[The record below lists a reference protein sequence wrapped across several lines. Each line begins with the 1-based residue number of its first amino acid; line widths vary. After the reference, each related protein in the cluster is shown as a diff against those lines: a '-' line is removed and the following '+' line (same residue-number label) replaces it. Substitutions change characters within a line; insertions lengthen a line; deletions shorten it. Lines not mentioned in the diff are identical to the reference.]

1 MAKGKLYGVGVG
13 PGDPELLT
21 LKAIKALQA
30 CPVVACPVTG
40 SGQMLALDVARA
52 AVDLSDKT
60 IVPFSISMTKSDDQ
74 RAAEYRAAAEAV
86 AAHLAAGRDV
96 AVINLGDLSIFA
108 TFPYLAR
115 IVADMGYEYEM
126 LPAVNSFAA
135 AACAL
140 GVSLTEREQGLYIL
154 SGHDDVQQR
163 LSQPGVKVLMKS
175 GSALPQV
182 LSILK
187 QRGLLEKSMLAVNV
201 GWPEEQLYR
210 DLSVLPE
217 GFDPGYFALII
228 VKE

>member
-1 MAKGKLYGVGVG
+1 MGVG

-21 LKAIKALQA
+21 LKAIKTLHA

-52 AVDLSDKT
+52 AVDLSNKT
-60 IVPFSISMTKSDDQ
+60 VVPFAISMTKSDDQ
-74 RAAEYRAAAEAV
+74 RAAGYQSAAEAV
-86 AAHLAAGRDV
+86 AEHLAAGRDV
-96 AVINLGDLSIFA
+96 AVINLGDLSVFA

-140 GVSLTEREQGLYIL
+140 GVSLTEREQGLYIM

-163 LSQPGVKVLMKS
+163 LSLPGVKVLMKS
-175 GSALPQV
+175 GSRPAAGPV
-182 LSILK
+182 
-187 QRGLLEKSMLAVNV
+187 RA
-201 GWPEEQLYR
+201 
-210 DLSVLPE
+210 
-217 GFDPGYFALII
+217 
-228 VKE
+228 